1 MIANRWIEQGYNAGL
16 VLHSVGLA
24 SSTYYGHRAR
34 QAKKT
39 LLGSDDGSKPLKSRA
54 GRRIRGYS
62 YTCTGQKVSDEQIK
76 EFIMEEIS
84 GDGYPY
90 GYKKLTASMQE
101 DYQLNIN
108 HKKVYRL
115 CKELDVLLPQRKV
128 KPKHPRRLAKRTKVT
143 GSNQLWQMDLKY
155 GYIASID
162 RFFFIISIID
172 VYDRCIV
179 GYHIGLHALALDAL
193 RTLRQAMILRG
204 ITEPDQLIL
213 RTDNG
218 PQFTAHAFQDG
229 CAELAINHTRI
240 PNNTPNMN
248 AHIESFHSILESDCL
263 SRHEFQSYAEAYKCV
278 SEFMEYYNHRRRHGS
293 LKNQAPMV
301 FYHSNVD
308 GELRPA
314 MMVA

>member
-1 MIANRWIEQGYNAGL
+1 
-16 VLHSVGLA
+16 
-24 SSTYYGHRAR
+24 
-34 QAKKT
+34 
-39 LLGSDDGSKPLKSRA
+39 
-54 GRRIRGYS
+54 
-62 YTCTGQKVSDEQIK
+62 
-76 EFIMEEIS
+76 MEELS

-101 DYQLNIN
+101 DYGLNIN

-128 KPKHPRRLAKRTKVT
+128 NPKHPRKLAKRIEVT

-155 GYIASID
+155 GYIAGID
-162 RFFFIISIID
+162 RFFFMMSIID

-179 GYHIGLHALALDAL
+179 GYHIGLNALALDAL
-193 RTLRQAMILRG
+193 RTLRQAILLRG
-204 ITEPDQLIL
+204 VTDLDKLIL

-218 PQFTAHAFQDG
+218 PQLTAHAFQDG
-229 CAELAINHTRI
+229 CAELPVNHTRI
-240 PNNTPNMN
+240 PINTPNMN

-278 SEFMEYYNHRRRHGS
+278 SEFMDYYNHRRRHGS
-293 LKNQAPMV
+293 RKNKAPMT
-301 FYHSNVD
+301 FYRSNVD
-308 GELRPA
+308 QEVKPT

>member
-1 MIANRWIEQGYNAGL
+1 MIASRWIEQGYNAGP

-24 SSTYYGHRAR
+24 SSTYYSHRAR
-34 QAKKT
+34 QSKET
-39 LLGSDDGSKPLKSRA
+39 LLESDDELEPLKSRA
-54 GRRIRGYS
+54 GRPILGYS
-62 YTCTGQKVSDEQIK
+62 YTYTGQKVSDEQIK

-90 GYKKLTASMQE
+90 GYKKLTTSMQE
-101 DYQLNIN
+101 DYGMNIN

-128 KPKHPRRLAKRTKVT
+128 NPKHPRKLAKRTKVT

-155 GYIASID
+155 GYIAGID
-162 RFFFIISIID
+162 RFFFMMSIID

-179 GYHIGLHALALDAL
+179 GYHIGLNALALDAL
-193 RTLRQAMILRG
+193 RTLRQAILLRG
-204 ITEPDQLIL
+204 VTDSDQLIL

-229 CAELAINHTRI
+229 CTELPVNHTRI

-278 SEFMEYYNHRRRHGS
+278 SEFMDYYNHRRRHGS
-293 LKNQAPMV
+293 LKNKAPMT
-301 FYHSNVD
+301 FYRSNVD
-308 GELRPA
+308 QEVKPA

>member
-1 MIANRWIEQGYNAGL
+1 
-16 VLHSVGLA
+16 
-24 SSTYYGHRAR
+24 
-34 QAKKT
+34 
-39 LLGSDDGSKPLKSRA
+39 
-54 GRRIRGYS
+54 
-62 YTCTGQKVSDEQIK
+62 
-76 EFIMEEIS
+76 MEEIS

-101 DYQLNIN
+101 DYKLNIN

-115 CKELDVLLPQRKV
+115 CKELDVLLPQREV
-128 KPKHPRRLAKRTKVT
+128 KPKFPRKLAKKIKVT

-155 GYIASID
+155 GYIAGID
-162 RFFFIISIID
+162 RFFYVISIID

-179 GYHIGLHALALDAL
+179 GYHIGLNALALDAL
-193 RTLRQAMILRG
+193 RILKQAMILRG
-204 ITEPDQLIL
+204 ITNTSKLIL

-218 PQFTAHAFQDG
+218 PQFIAHVFQEG
-229 CAELAINHTRI
+229 CIELSVNHTRI

-278 SEFMEYYNHRRRHGS
+278 SEFMDYYNHRRRHGS
-293 LKNQAPMV
+293 LKNKAPYT
-301 FYHSNVD
+301 FYLSNLNQIVKP
-308 GELRPA
+308 E

>member
-1 MIANRWIEQGYNAGL
+1 MIAKRWIEQGYYAGL

-24 SSTYYGHRAR
+24 SSTYYNHKAR
-34 QAKKT
+34 QSKKI
-39 LLGSDDGSKPLKSRA
+39 LSESDGKLEPSKRPA
-54 GRRIRGYS
+54 GRPILGYS
-62 YTCTGQKVSDEQIK
+62 YTYTGEKVSDEQIK
-76 EFIMEEIS
+76 EFIMEEIA

-101 DYQLNIN
+101 DYNLNIN

-128 KPKHPRRLAKRTKVT
+128 KPKHPRKLAKKIKVT

-155 GYIASID
+155 GYIAGTD
-162 RFFFIISIID
+162 TFFFMMSIID

-179 GYHIGLHALALDAL
+179 GYHIGLNALALDAL
-193 RTLRQAMILRG
+193 RTLKQAITLRG
-204 ITEPDQLIL
+204 ITHPNELIL

-229 CAELAINHTRI
+229 CVELPVTHTRI

-263 SRHEFQSYAEAYKCV
+263 SRHEFQHYAEAYKCV
-278 SEFMEYYNHRRRHGS
+278 SEFMGYYNHRRRHGS
-293 LKNQAPMV
+293 LKNKAPFT
-301 FYHSNVD
+301 FYLSNVNQAVTL
-308 GELRPA
+308 E